1 VNSNR
6 LSFRILLAPVVAA
19 GALFALVAAVPA
31 RAEALVDVGTPVADA
46 KLESVAGGRQAL
58 FGKADVHIFL
68 FFKPG
73 QDRSLE
79 TMKELAACEKTLATK
94 PVRVVGIVSSSF
106 PKDEVLAFLK
116 QTGATVPVLF
126 DQDDALYGEWQ
137 IRQHPIAIVVDRDRK
152 VAALQPYTRL
162 RYCDILMAHVQF
174 LLKEISQEQY
184 ALALNPPAAVMPS
197 DDKVAVAT
205 RNVNLGN
212 KYLAKGI
219 CGLAVQMFDKAL
231 ALDPANAEALA
242 GKAKCAGG
250 APAPAAAPV
259 PQAAAPAPAADA
271 APAAPEAQPTA
282 PDAPSAKAMKPAPK
296 AP

>member
-1 VNSNR
+1 M
-6 LSFRILLAPVVAA
+6 LLAPIVAA
-19 GALFALVAAVPA
+19 GALATLLAAVPA
-31 RAEALVDVGTPVADA
+31 RAEALVEVGTQISDA

-79 TMKELAACEKTLATK
+79 TLKELAACEKTLATK
-94 PVRVVGIVSSSF
+94 PVRVVGLVSSEV
-106 PKDEVLAFLK
+106 PRDEVLAFIK
-116 QTGATVPVLF
+116 QTGITVPVLV
-126 DQDDALYGEWQ
+126 DQGDALYGEWQ

-174 LLKEISQEQY
+174 LLKELTQEQY

-231 ALDPANAEALA
+231 ALDPTNAEALA

-250 APAPAAAPV
+250 AAPAPAPV
-259 PQAAAPAPAADA
+259 ATAAPAPA
-271 APAAPEAQPTA
+271 PEAQA
-282 PDAPSAKAMKPAPK
+282 PQAAQATPPAAARAP
-296 AP
+296 